1 MAKKKAN
8 QAIESE
14 NDPVLWH
21 DRKRILGMPLS
32 FTVYEVTNDRFILR
46 RGFFRTETGV
56 RFLDACLLK

>member
-8 QAIESE
+8 QAIEFE

-32 FTVYEVTNDRFILR
+32 FTVY
-46 RGFFRTETGV
+46 
-56 RFLDACLLK
+56 